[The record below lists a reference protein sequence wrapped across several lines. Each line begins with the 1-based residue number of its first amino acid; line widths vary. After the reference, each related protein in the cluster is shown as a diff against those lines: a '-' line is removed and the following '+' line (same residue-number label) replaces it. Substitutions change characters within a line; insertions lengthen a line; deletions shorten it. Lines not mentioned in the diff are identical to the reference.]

1 MVPSMI
7 RSMMNVGLLAAALLA
22 ASGCA
27 SGNAPSASSGAS
39 KASAPAAVTAV
50 TAVAR
55 AARPWSEAERSWING
70 QASLAKLRG
79 QVVLVEAWHP
89 T

>member
-1 MVPSMI
+1 
-7 RSMMNVGLLAAALLA
+7 MMNVGLFTVALLA

-27 SGNAPSASSGAS
+27 SGNAPSASSGAT
-39 KASAPAAVTAV
+39 KTATPAAVAT
-50 TAVAR
+50 

-70 QASLAKLRG
+70 QASLEKLRG